1 MSKFSENLPLFSLA
15 ICIAGTPL
23 VGAPAKALKAD
34 INPSAAR
41 TAMVEK
47 AQKLSRQVEVAN
59 LAATTVDPFSPASFN
74 APDPEEMRLAA
85 EAARRARGVPGPR
98 VASDRDLLIAIAHQI
113 KPTGTM
119 NLGGES
125 ILLVG
130 SQKIRVGESL
140 SASYEGKPIA
150 VTVTA
155 IDRTSFSL
163 RLNGEE
169 FTRPIKSGSN
179 P

>member
-1 MSKFSENLPLFSLA
+1 MRRLTAGLPLILLATGIAGGSLA
-15 ICIAGTPL
+15 A
-23 VGAPAKALKAD
+23 APARGIKAD
-34 INPSAAR
+34 INPTAAR
-41 TAMVEK
+41 AAMLEK
-47 AQKLSRQVEVAN
+47 AQRLTRQTEVAN
-59 LAATTVDPFSPASFN
+59 LPATTVDPFNPASFN
-74 APDPEEMRLAA
+74 APDPEELRLAA
-85 EAARRARGVPGPR
+85 EAARRARPVAGPR
-98 VASDRDLLIAIAHQI
+98 VASDRDLLIAIAAQI

-119 NLGGES
+119 SLGGEA

-130 SQKIRVGESL
+130 SHKIRVGETI
-140 SASYEGKPIA
+140 SASYEEKPIA

-155 IDRTSFSL
+155 IDRNSFSL

>member
-1 MSKFSENLPLFSLA
+1 MSTFTENLPLLSLA
-15 ICIAGTPL
+15 ICIAGAPL
-23 VGAPAKALKAD
+23 AGAPAKMLKAD

-41 TAMVEK
+41 AAMVEK

-59 LAATTVDPFSPASFN
+59 LPATTVDPFSPASFN

-85 EAARRARGVPGPR
+85 EAARRARQVPGPR
-98 VASDRDLLIAIAHQI
+98 LASDRDLLIAIANQI

-119 NLGGES
+119 NLGGEA

-140 SASYEGKPIA
+140 SASYEGKPLA